1 MKRIATKRSAMRALA
16 AVFGLLVAVEIVLRV
31 AGYGGLRHGL
41 LPDGTPTDGHGYQP
55 RNPYVDAASSIV
67 TDNVV
72 VVGDAW
78 AFGLG
83 CRSEDIFSSRLEAG
97 LKKRRAQARVVNLS
111 HPDFTSTDV
120 AENFGKDLKRYKAD
134 VAVVF
139 VSLADV
145 VPEFWKDEFFART
158 PFAASDRRG
167 AGFRLGVLLSDVR
180 LARRVRSA
188 SWDPEAK
195 GGYVRRVKTVA
206 ETQSALFD
214 IGRVARDAK
223 VPVVWITYPVAP
235 ARGWPRPHYPVYARN
250 NDLIRATAVN
260 YEQAVVDLEKEITP
274 DQIDAFFLSWMP
286 WPHPAPEGHAR
297 IASLLDGTVT
307 HILDAR

>member
-1 MKRIATKRSAMRALA
+1 MRRFATKRGAIK
-16 AVFGLLVAVEIVLRV
+16 AVVVFVGVLVALEIVLRV
-31 AGYGGLRHGL
+31 AGYGSLNHGL

-55 RNPYVDAASSIV
+55 RNPYVDASFSIV

-83 CRSEDIFSSRLEAG
+83 CKYEDIFPSRLETR
-97 LKKRRAQARVVNLS
+97 LKIRRAHARVVNLA
-111 HPDFTSTDV
+111 HPDFTASDV
-120 AENFGKDLKRYKAD
+120 SKNFGKDLKRYKAD
-134 VAVVF
+134 VAVVL
-139 VSLADV
+139 VSLADG

-158 PFAASDRRG
+158 PFAASSRGG
-167 AGFRLGVLLSDVR
+167 AGFRLGALLGDVR
-180 LARRVRSA
+180 LARRVGSA

-195 GGYVRRVKTVA
+195 GGYVRRVKTLA

-235 ARGWPRPHYPVYARN
+235 ARGWPHPHYPVYARN

-260 YEQAVVDLEKEITP
+260 DEQAVVDLEKEIPP
-274 DQIDAFFLSWMP
+274 DDIDRFILTWMP
-286 WPHPAPEGHAR
+286 WPHPSPEGHER
-297 IASLLDGTVT
+297 IASALDGAITP
-307 HILDAR
+307 ILDAR